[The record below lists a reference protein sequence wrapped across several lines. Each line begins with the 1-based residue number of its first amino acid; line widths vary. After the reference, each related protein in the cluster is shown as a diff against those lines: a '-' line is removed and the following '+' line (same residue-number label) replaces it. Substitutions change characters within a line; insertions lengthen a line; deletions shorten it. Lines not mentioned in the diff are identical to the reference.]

1 MFNIG
6 DKIVYPIHG
15 AGIIESIEEKEI
27 LGSKVKY
34 YIMKMPIGEMN
45 VMIPLDNIE
54 TLGIR
59 TIIDK
64 QASEKVLDIL
74 SQSATEMNNVWTKR
88 YRENEMKIKTGNIFE
103 IAEIV
108 KNLVILNRAKKL
120 SAGEKKILNNAKNIL
135 LSELMLVLDVDSQE
149 AEMILEGTV
158 K

>member
-15 AGIIESIEEKEI
+15 AGIIDSIEEKEI
-27 LGSKVKY
+27 LGSKAKY
-34 YIMKMPIGEMN
+34 YIMKMPIGDMS
-45 VMIPLDNIE
+45 VMIPLNNIE
-54 TLGIR
+54 ALGIR

-64 QASEKVLDIL
+64 EASDRVLEIL
-74 SQSATEMNNVWTKR
+74 SEDSTEMNRVWTKR

-108 KNLVILNRAKKL
+108 KNLIILNRAKKL
-120 SAGEKKILNNAKNIL
+120 SAGEKKILNNAKSIL
-135 LSELMLVLDVDSQE
+135 LSELMLVLEVDIEE
-149 AEMILEGTV
+149 AESILEGTV